1 MNIAIVGYGIRG
13 KKMAKITIVNFV
25 DNKIIAICDIN
36 PEVLKS
42 INNEYPDI
50 QIYDDFDKMLNNN
63 KYVWIY

>member
-50 QIYDDFDKMLNNN
+50 QIYDNFDKMFNNN